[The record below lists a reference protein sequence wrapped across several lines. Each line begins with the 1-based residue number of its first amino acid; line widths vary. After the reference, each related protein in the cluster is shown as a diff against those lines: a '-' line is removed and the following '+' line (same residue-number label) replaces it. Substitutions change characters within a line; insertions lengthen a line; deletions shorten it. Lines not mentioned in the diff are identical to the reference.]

1 LASTTSIRRDT
12 EALALPEGRRV
23 GGAGHEKARSYLLGR
38 MSEIGLAPYAG
49 DSFETAF
56 ESDKGSGVPTHFTN
70 LIGVVPGRDRSLP
83 PLLVGAHY
91 DSAVDAPCVDD
102 NAAAVAVA
110 LWLAQRFSAGELA
123 RDLII
128 ALFDSEEPPY
138 WSTTAM
144 GSTDF
149 VATHTPESGFGLALI
164 LDLIAHDVHAPD
176 AMARMMFPE
185 VVDLLFVTGA
195 ESDAA
200 LPDVVRAAV
209 AAGERLVV
217 VAAPTHYIGDTSDH
231 GAFRAAGHP
240 FLFLTCGRGPHYHKP
255 SDTLSNAN
263 LDKAERVARFA
274 AAALVAAD
282 RADLRDRGPA
292 DPVAFEAELIER
304 AAGKRMPLLLKT
316 LGVTRLDSREALKRF
331 AEGLRNYLHL

>member
-1 LASTTSIRRDT
+1 MATSTSIRRDT

-23 GGAGHEKARSYLLGR
+23 GTPGHDKARAYLLGR
-38 MSEIGLAPYAG
+38 MADIGLEPYVG
-49 DSFETAF
+49 DSFEMKF
-56 ESDKGSGVPTHFTN
+56 ESDKGSGVPTRFTN
-70 LIGVVPGRDRSLP
+70 LVGVVPGRERALP

-102 NAAAVAVA
+102 NAAAVAIA
-110 LWLAQRFSAGELA
+110 LALGERFSAGELK
-123 RDLII
+123 RDLIV

-138 WSTTAM
+138 WSTIAM
-144 GSTDF
+144 GSADL
-149 VATHTPESGFGLALI
+149 VAHHTPEGGFGLALI
-164 LDLIAHDVHAPD
+164 LDLVAHDVHAPD

-209 AAGERLVV
+209 AGGERLVV

-255 SDTLSNAN
+255 SDTLAHAN
-263 LDKAERVARFA
+263 LDKAERVWRFA
-274 AAALVAAD
+274 ASALVAAD
-282 RADLRDRGPA
+282 ATDLRQRGPA

-316 LGVTRLDSREALKRF
+316 LGVSRLDSREALKGF
-331 AEGLRNYLHL
+331 AQGLRNYLHL